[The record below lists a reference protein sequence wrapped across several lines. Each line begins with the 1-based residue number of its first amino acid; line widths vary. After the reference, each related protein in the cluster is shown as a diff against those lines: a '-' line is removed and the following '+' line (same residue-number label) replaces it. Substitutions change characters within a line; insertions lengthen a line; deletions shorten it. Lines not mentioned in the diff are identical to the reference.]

1 VDPEL
6 GLRERKRLATRR
18 AIQNAAVRLVL
29 ERGLD
34 SVTVDEISRQADV
47 SPRTFFNYFPSKEAA
62 LLDNGPRMP
71 EDDAIS
77 EFVAASGPILPELG
91 ALLVRAA
98 EGMSPDRETLQL
110 RRDLV
115 KNNPRLLTLR
125 MATMHQFEDEL
136 QAVLERRLATQ
147 HPDEPDRASRAHLLT
162 MVAFGVM
169 RHAWGLWADGSPE
182 RQLTDCLRES
192 FDTLEEVA
200 ATAEAR

>member
-1 VDPEL
+1 VDSEL

-62 LLDNGPRMP
+62 LLDNGPQLP
-71 EDDAIS
+71 DEQAIS
-77 EFVAASGPILPELG
+77 EFVDARGPILSDLG
-91 ALLVRAA
+91 ALMVQAA

-115 KNNPRLLTLR
+115 KGNPRLLTLR
-125 MATMHQFEDEL
+125 MAGMHQFEAEL
-136 QAVLERRLATQ
+136 QAVVERRIAAED
-147 HPDEPDRASRAHLLT
+147 PDQPDRTNRAHLLT

-182 RQLTDCLRES
+182 RQLTDCLRDA
-192 FDTLEEVA
+192 FDGLAVVA
-200 ATAEAR
+200 GPAVAR